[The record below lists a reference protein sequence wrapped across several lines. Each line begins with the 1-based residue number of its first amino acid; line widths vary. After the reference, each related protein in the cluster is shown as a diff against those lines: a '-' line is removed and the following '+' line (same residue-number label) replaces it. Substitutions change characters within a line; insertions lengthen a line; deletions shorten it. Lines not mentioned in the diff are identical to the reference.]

1 MPTEYVTSTS
11 SVTKEVVLADNT
23 DIAFKAQ
30 IISLNIQVA
39 NAVMNEAA
47 KHWETVKWT

>member
-1 MPTEYVTSTS
+1 MPTGYVTSTS
-11 SVTKEVVLADNT
+11 SVTREEVLSENT

-30 IISLNIQVA
+30 IMSLNIQVA
-39 NAVMNEAA
+39 NAVMNKAA